1 MKKDQI
7 FNTALILLVVLFG
20 IIISNGTPS
29 SDIIIIDR
37 MMLSTGLKPWS
48 GDFRGFHYA
57 ALVQIAVFIFTY
69 YIIKSRGK
77 LVSEKM
83 DKHPLGSM
91 FVLCFVVSR
100 LYFSVQNMFI

>member
-1 MKKDQI
+1 MKKNQI

-48 GDFRGFHYA
+48 GEFRGFHYA

-69 YIIKSRGK
+69 YIIKSRGR
-77 LVSEKM
+77 LVSKKM
-83 DKHPLGSM
+83 DDHPLASM
-91 FVLCFVVSR
+91 IVLCFLVSR